1 MILLCGLSAIEP
13 DLPLLVTLADGRS
26 LALFNV
32 DGVIFATDDRCT
44 HGDASLSEGYVEGFE
59 VECPFHQG
67 RFDIRTGAPTAAPCT
82 IKLQTHRV
90 FVRDDSVYLND
101 PS

>member
-1 MILLCGLSAIEP
+1 MIYLCALSAIEP
-13 DLPLLVTLADGRS
+13 ELPLLVTLADGRS

-32 DGVIFATDDRCT
+32 DGTVFAIDDRCT
-44 HGDASLSEGYVEGFE
+44 HGDASLSEGLVEGHE

-82 IKLQTHRV
+82 IRLKTYPV
-90 FVRDDSVYLND
+90 EIRDGSAYLRD
-101 PS
+101 PA